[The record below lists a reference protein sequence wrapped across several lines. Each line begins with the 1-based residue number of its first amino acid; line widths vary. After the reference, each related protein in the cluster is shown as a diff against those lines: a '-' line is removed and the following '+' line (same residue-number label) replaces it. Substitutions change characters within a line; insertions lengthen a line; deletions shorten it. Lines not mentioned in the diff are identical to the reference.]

1 MASDG
6 DPVYQIFSFQDSK
19 YPPDPIY
26 ELPAQCLAS
35 TPVPIVIDNGSFQ
48 TRAGWAAAAAEFD
61 SPRLVFRSVAARSRG
76 AARSETQ
83 IGNDIPNLEPLRWL
97 LKNQF
102 DRNVV
107 VNFEIQELMLDYIFT
122 HLGITSEA
130 RVAHPVVLTE
140 APCNP
145 LHCRQMMSEL
155 LFECYGVPH
164 VSYGVDSLYSFFRS
178 DAQRGEQPP
187 QTGVILSSGYSCS
200 HVLPVVNG
208 RLDAVNCKRVNV
220 AGSQAA
226 SYLQRLLQLKYP
238 GHLAAITLSRVEELL
253 HEHSYTACGLPP
265 SQLLSCCVCER
276 AGKVAQ
282 PGVLRAGGSPH
293 AAALLRQGGGR
304 FCRRGGEAGEAGA
317 AVRRLQEINARRRE
331 EKLLQDQEKLDG
343 LVAVQARDPELL
355 EDGLVDQFHKSLV
368 ELNMDSA
375 EELQSYIHKLQVAV
389 EQGRQ
394 KLLQSDAAEGKT
406 EAELEQPMDEG
417 DRAPLVDADFPEDP
431 LPEKSASM
439 AQPVFHVAE
448 YHQLFIGTERL
459 RCPEIL
465 FQPSLTGEDQMGLM
479 ETLEYVLARYTPEQ
493 QEALV
498 SNVFLT
504 GGNMQYPG
512 MKERVEKELLA
523 MRPFQSPFKVTL
535 ASRPALDAWF
545 GARDWALEHL
555 PTGEGAAAQG
565 WISRQEYE
573 EKGGEYLSEHRASN
587 VFIPMKITKVAP
599 ARSTEPSA
607 PTVSSA

>member
-1 MASDG
+1 
-6 DPVYQIFSFQDSK
+6 PVYQIFSFQDSK

-253 HEHSYTACGLPP
+253 HEHSYTAVVFVKELEKWRSPEFYEREVHRMQLPF
-265 SQLLSCCVCER
+265 S
-276 AGKVAQ
+276 AKV
-282 PGVLRAGGSPH
+282 AGGS
-293 AAALLRQGGGR
+293 
-304 FCRRGGEAGEAGA
+304 AGA
-317 AVRRLQEINARRRE
+317 EERQERRAQQRRLQEINARRRE

-343 LVAVQARDPELL
+343 LVAVQELL

-406 EAELEQPMDEG
+406 EASELEQPMDEG

-607 PTVSSA
+607 PTVSSAVASVTMATSA